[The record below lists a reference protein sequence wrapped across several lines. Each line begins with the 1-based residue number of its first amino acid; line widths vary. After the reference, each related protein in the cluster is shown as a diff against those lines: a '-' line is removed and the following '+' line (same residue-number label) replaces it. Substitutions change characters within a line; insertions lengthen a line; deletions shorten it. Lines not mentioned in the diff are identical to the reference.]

1 MIRPITANGD
11 LRDRAERPKGE
22 IGARLDTPASVIDI
36 AALRGIW
43 RRGIVTH
50 RLRGLAHL
58 APDVGLL
65 GRIRGAFGTRLAAA
79 ASPQALEGHP
89 CPWNP
94 PCAFEPLFRKQ
105 GRMSDGFDHAS
116 PWTIAIDPRRG
127 DLEVT
132 LTVFGFANEFLAAVA
147 EDMTAALRHD
157 VDWRG
162 RTSLFVPKIEI
173 AGRRVVETEGIAA
186 PPQVDRFVL
195 DFISPLVI
203 TGIDPRTKPA
213 SLMTG
218 LGQRIESLARW
229 HDVTLGDALERRKL
243 APLARSLEYDFAE
256 CDVVRWTRGS
266 LRQDRKIP
274 MSGLLGRLEIGGSSA
289 RDPRFGAMLA
299 LGATCNL
306 GADAA
311 FGCGRYELTIDAG
324 AGRH

>member
-22 IGARLDTPASVIDI
+22 IGVRLDKPERVVDI
-36 AALRGIW
+36 AALCGIW

-65 GRIRGAFGTRLAAA
+65 GRIRGAFGTRLASA
-79 ASPQALEGHP
+79 ASSQALDGHP

-186 PPQVDRFVL
+186 PPQADRFVL
-195 DFISPLVI
+195 DFVSPLAI
-203 TGIDPRTKPA
+203 TGNDPRAKPA
-213 SLMTG
+213 SLITG
-218 LGQRIESLARW
+218 LGQRLESLARW
-229 HDVTLGDALERRKL
+229 HDVTLGDELERRTL
-243 APLARSLEYDFAE
+243 APLARSLEYNFVE
-256 CDVVRWTRGS
+256 YDVVKWTRGS
-266 LRQDRKIP
+266 QRQARAIP
-274 MSGLLGRLEIGGSSA
+274 MSGLVGRLEIAGTTA